1 VVLWDRHHVV
11 RDEWVH
17 GQQRGEEQLVLRL
30 LLLIESVDLV
40 DLHLLH
46 LHVLVLRDIVRHVLG
61 YIL

>member
-1 VVLWDRHHVV
+1 
-11 RDEWVH
+11 VH